1 MTFSSQYH
9 LPVNYQMSGRAK
21 IKMNQLR
28 KCFFFKL
35 KGTGFIK
42 NKRNIQKK
50 REIVLPVIANNF
62 KRDNCYKF

>member
-28 KCFFFKL
+28 KCFFFLL

-50 REIVLPVIANNF
+50 EKLFYP
-62 KRDNCYKF
+62 